1 MAKTSFTSRI
11 PFWNSSGPDFLG
23 VNDKFL
29 HFVPVLIS
37 AAKVEGFP
45 QPTVINISGDFDD
58 YSECAKFVGYE
69 PLQLGSKEISQ
80 ETLA

>member
-1 MAKTSFTSRI
+1 MSDILHAKFEKI
-11 PFWNSSGPDFLG
+11 FQNG
-23 VNDKFL
+23 VFSY
-29 HFVPVLIS
+29 PIVLIS
-37 AAKVEGFP
+37 SAKVEGFP

-80 ETLA
+80 EALA

>member
-1 MAKTSFTSRI
+1 MSDILHAKFE
-11 PFWNSSGPDFLG
+11 
-23 VNDKFL
+23 KF
-29 HFVPVLIS
+29 FQNGAFPYPIVLIS

-45 QPTVINISGDFDD
+45 QPTVIIISGDFDD

-80 ETLA
+80 EALA

>member
-1 MAKTSFTSRI
+1 MSDILHAKFEK
-11 PFWNSSGPDFLG
+11 FFQNG
-23 VNDKFL
+23 VF
-29 HFVPVLIS
+29 PYPIVLIP
-37 AAKVEGFP
+37 AAKVEGFQ

-80 ETLA
+80 EALA

>member
-1 MAKTSFTSRI
+1 MSDILHAKFEK
-11 PFWNSSGPDFLG
+11 FFENGDF
-23 VNDKFL
+23 
-29 HFVPVLIS
+29 PYPIVLIS
-37 AAKVEGFP
+37 AAKVAGFP

-80 ETLA
+80 EALA

>member
-1 MAKTSFTSRI
+1 MSDILHAKFE
-11 PFWNSSGPDFLG
+11 
-23 VNDKFL
+23 KF
-29 HFVPVLIS
+29 FQNGAFPYPIVLIS

-58 YSECAKFVGYE
+58 YSECAKFVDYE

>member
-1 MAKTSFTSRI
+1 MSDILHAKFEK
-11 PFWNSSGPDFLG
+11 FFQNG
-23 VNDKFL
+23 VF
-29 HFVPVLIS
+29 PYPIVLIS

-69 PLQLGSKEISQ
+69 PLQFGSKEISQ
-80 ETLA
+80 EALA